1 MYSKPTCPY
10 CKMAKE
16 ALKKFVGTDNLPA
29 DQYEVVE
36 ISGDPDMNEIQDYL
50 NTITGGRSVCTKDFL
65 FNLTHQRKFVYV
77 VSPNHNANVLVTK
90 RWFYVRSKILSLNR
104 L

>member
-1 MYSKPTCPY
+1 MYSKTTCPY

-50 NTITGGRSVCTKDFL
+50 NKITGGRSVCTKNIL
-65 FNLTHQRKFVYV
+65 FNPYPSEKIRVCSIAKSQCECLSNKTM
-77 VSPNHNANVLVTK
+77 VLCQ
-90 RWFYVRSKILSLNR
+90 I
-104 L
+104 

>member
-50 NTITGGRSVCTKDFL
+50 NKITGGRSVCTKDFL
-65 FNLTHQRKFVYV
+65 FNPYPSEKNRVCNIAQSHCEFLSNKTM
-77 VSPNHNANVLVTK
+77 VLCQ
-90 RWFYVRSKILSLNR
+90 I
-104 L
+104 